1 MVDSISSSSN
11 YSEILQSVLMSSQ
24 NEDIAKLAQD
34 VMLIQTEAL
43 ITASVLNMTDEGYV
57 IDAILPENSTVS
69 YHV

>member
-1 MVDSISSSSN
+1 
-11 YSEILQSVLMSSQ
+11 MSSQ